1 MSAMLSMGR
10 ASDEGGDGA
19 EEGRMA
25 KRAADI
31 MDFNLADA
39 NPVSIITQR
48 VSSARDRQANRP
60 YADRPGSMMEKEE
73 EEGGVVAE
81 AGWMGVCL

>member
-1 MSAMLSMGR
+1 MGR

-19 EEGRMA
+19 EEGRLA

-48 VSSARDRQANRP
+48 VSSSTRGRQTGHMQAGHMQ
-60 YADRPGSMMEKEE
+60 AGQ
-73 EEGGVVAE
+73 E
-81 AGWMGVCL
+81 A